1 MMRDFQK
8 QGRSALITTQGAVAT
23 SHPLA
28 AKTGVQ
34 ILEQGGNAM
43 DAAIATA
50 ILLGLCEPQSTGLGG
65 DLFAMVSYEGQKD
78 IIGLNASGRAPK
90 ALDAAALRAAG
101 HRSIPLDNINAV
113 TVPGAVD
120 GFCRL
125 HQDHGTLPL
134 EDILAPSIF
143 YAEHGIPV
151 APRVAFDWD
160 EARDTLRGRARD
172 MYMWNDQ
179 PPQIG
184 ALFTANGQAEVLR
197 RIAREGRAG
206 FYEGEVAE
214 DLVNSLRAL
223 GGSHSLEDFA
233 TTACDY
239 VTPISTRYRD
249 HDLIELPPNGQGATA
264 LLLANILSQF
274 ELGAMD
280 PFGAARAHIEA
291 EATKL
296 AYDARNRFI
305 SDPDHLTRLDHML
318 SDQTAQAL
326 AGLIDPT
333 RAMADPH
340 QASGAVH
347 KDTVYLSVVD
357 KNRMAVSMIYS
368 IFHSFGSGYASDKFG
383 ILYQNRGAGFSLQEG
398 HPNEAMGGKRP
409 LHTIIPAF
417 LRYPDQSLMPFGVMG
432 GAYQATGHAR
442 LITNIIDYGMD
453 VQTAIDGARSFADQG
468 KLQLERGYSPHVADD
483 LRKLGHEVIDPYR
496 AIGGAQAIKI
506 DASSGL
512 LIAGSDP
519 RKDGLAL
526 GY

>member
-1 MMRDFQK
+1 
-8 QGRSALITTQGAVAT
+8 
-23 SHPLA
+23 
-28 AKTGVQ
+28 
-34 ILEQGGNAM
+34 
-43 DAAIATA
+43 
-50 ILLGLCEPQSTGLGG
+50 
-65 DLFAMVSYEGQKD
+65 
-78 IIGLNASGRAPK
+78 
-90 ALDAAALRAAG
+90 
-101 HRSIPLDNINAV
+101 
-113 TVPGAVD
+113 
-120 GFCRL
+120 
-125 HQDHGTLPL
+125 
-134 EDILAPSIF
+134 
-143 YAEHGIPV
+143 
-151 APRVAFDWD
+151 
-160 EARDTLRGRARD
+160 
-172 MYMWNDQ
+172 MWNDQ

-483 LRKLGHEVIDPYR
+483 LRKLGHEVVDPYR

>member
-1 MMRDFQK
+1 MRDFQTT
-8 QGRSALITTQGAVAT
+8 GRSALLATQGAVAT

-28 AKTGVQ
+28 AKVGVQ

-43 DAAIATA
+43 DAAIGTA

-65 DLFAMVSYEGQKD
+65 DLFAMISYADQSD
-78 IIGLNASGRAPK
+78 LIGLNASGRAPMG
-90 ALDAAALRAAG
+90 LDADALRAAG
-101 HRSIPLDNINAV
+101 HASIPLDNINAV

-125 HQDHGTLPL
+125 HLDHGKLGL
-134 EDILAPSIF
+134 DQILAPSIF

-160 EARDTLRGRARD
+160 EARNTLRGRAREY
-172 MYMWNDQ
+172 YMWQDQ

-184 ALFTANGQAEVLR
+184 THFTAKGQAEVLR

-214 DLVNSLRAL
+214 DLVRSLQAL
-223 GGSHSLEDFA
+223 GGSHRLEDFA
-233 TTACDY
+233 NTACDY
-239 VTPISTRYRD
+239 VTPISTRYRG

-274 ELGAMD
+274 DLAAMD

-296 AYDARNRFI
+296 AYDARNRYI

-318 SDQTAQAL
+318 SDKTAREL
-326 AGLIDPT
+326 AALIDPT
-333 RAMADPH
+333 RPMADPH
-340 QASGAVH
+340 LTSEAVH

-357 KNRMAVSMIYS
+357 KDRMAVSMIYS

-383 ILYQNRGAGFSLQEG
+383 ILFQNRGAGFSLQKG
-398 HPNEAMGGKRP
+398 HPNEARGGKRP

-442 LITNIIDYGMD
+442 LISNIIDYGMD
-453 VQTAIDGARSFADQG
+453 VQSAIDGARCFADQG
-468 KLQLERGYSPHVADD
+468 KLQVERGYADGVIEALRGMGHQVVA
-483 LRKLGHEVIDPYR
+483 PYR

-506 DASSGL
+506 DALSGM

-519 RKDGLAL
+519 RKDGVAL

>member
-1 MMRDFQK
+1 MMRDFQTT
-8 QGRSALITTQGAVAT
+8 GRSALITTQGAVAT

-28 AKTGVQ
+28 AKVGVQ

-65 DLFAMVSYEGQKD
+65 DLFAMVSYADQSD
-78 IIGLNASGRAPK
+78 LIGLNASGRAPMG
-90 ALDAAALRAAG
+90 LDTDALRATGRA
-101 HRSIPLDNINAV
+101 SIPLDNINAV

-172 MYMWNDQ
+172 CYMWQDQ

-184 ALFTANGQAEVLR
+184 TRFTAKGQADVLR

-233 TTACDY
+233 NTACDY
-239 VTPISTRYRD
+239 VTPISTHYRG
-249 HDLIELPPNGQGATA
+249 HELIELPPNGQGATA
-264 LLLANILSQF
+264 LLLTNILAQF
-274 ELGAMD
+274 DLGTMD

-296 AYDARNRFI
+296 AYDARNRFL
-305 SDPDHLTRLDHML
+305 SDPDHLTHLDHML
-318 SDQTAQAL
+318 SGKTARDL
-326 AGLIDPT
+326 AALIDPARPMT
-333 RAMADPH
+333 DPH
-340 QASGAVH
+340 QASSAVH
-347 KDTVYLSVVD
+347 KDTVYLCVVD
-357 KNRMAVSMIYS
+357 KDRMAVSMIYS

-383 ILYQNRGAGFSLQEG
+383 ILYQNRGAGFSLQSG
-398 HPNEAMGGKRP
+398 HPNEAKGGKRP
-409 LHTIIPAF
+409 LHTIIPGF
-417 LRYPDQSLMPFGVMG
+417 LRFPDQSLMPFGVMG

-453 VQTAIDGARSFADQG
+453 VQSAIDGARCFADQG
-468 KLQLERGYSPHVADD
+468 KLQVELGYDASVNAALRGM
-483 LRKLGHEVIDPYR
+483 GHQVVTPYR
-496 AIGGAQAIKI
+496 PIGGAQAIKI